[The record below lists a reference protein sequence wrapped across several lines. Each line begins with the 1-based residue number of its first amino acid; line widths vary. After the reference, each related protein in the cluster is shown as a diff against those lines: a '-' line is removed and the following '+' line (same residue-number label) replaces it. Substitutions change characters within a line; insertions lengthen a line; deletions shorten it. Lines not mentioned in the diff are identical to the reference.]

1 MRRRRPS
8 LIAWAIIA
16 GAVLLA
22 GVVLLV
28 TGGGVE
34 ILGPVLV
41 YSVAAAIVVALLMR
55 TGRRSP

>member
-1 MRRRRPS
+1 MRPRRPS

-16 GAVLLA
+16 GAVLVA
-22 GVVLLV
+22 TVVLMV

-41 YSVAAAIVVALLMR
+41 YSVAAAVVVALLMR
-55 TGRRSP
+55 SGRRAP